1 MDGGRRRRRAAVV
14 AALLAVSATAC
25 GGGASKNAQPATT
38 ATTASA
44 STAAVQ
50 IKSPAPGTEVKGNV
64 VVLDLSVEGVTI
76 QPANGDTSGKTGH
89 FHVFVDRTP
98 VPFGQVIPK
107 EPGIIHT
114 TDNPVTVAG
123 LSPGKHKLAVAI
135 GDGTHRSISHTPAE
149 LDVTVLGPSV
159 EATAPASVPAGQ
171 PVTVQLK
178 ATGVTIVAANGDTS
192 GRTGHFHLFVDRPPV
207 APGALIPT
215 GDPAIIHT
223 TETSVP
229 LKNLAPGDHVVWV
242 VIGDGVHR
250 AFDPPVR
257 ATVMFSVTG

>member
-1 MDGGRRRRRAAVV
+1 MRGRRAAVV
-14 AALLAVSATAC
+14 VAFLAVSATAC
-25 GGGASKNAQPATT
+25 GGGKSKSAQSASTT
-38 ATTASA
+38 ATTSA
-44 STAAVQ
+44 PPVAVQ

-64 VVLDLSVEGVTI
+64 VALDLSVEGVTI

-89 FHVFVDRTP
+89 FHVFVDRAP

-114 TDNPVTVAG
+114 SDNPVTVAG
-123 LSPGKHKLAVAI
+123 LSPGKHKLTVAV
-135 GDGTHRSISHTPAE
+135 GDGAHRSISHSPAE
-149 LDVTVLGPSV
+149 LEVTVLGPSV

-171 PVTVQLK
+171 PVTIQLK

-192 GRTGHFHLFVDRPPV
+192 GKTGHFHLFVDRPPV

-223 TETSVP
+223 TETSVQ
-229 LKNLAPGDHVVWV
+229 LKDLAAGDHVVWV
-242 VIGDGVHR
+242 VLGDGVHR

-257 ATVMFSVTG
+257 AKVMISVTG